1 VIHRCPQRGRCRG
14 RGVPLPCVDADL
26 RGRPVTGRIGDGGTG
41 RSGPSASVEFAPE
54 VEFLSVSSFQ
64 CSAQGLGFV
73 PVLFLEVRDL
83 GALPVVN
90 HFLARA
96 GLPCG
101 VPEVGL
107 SP

>member
-1 VIHRCPQRGRCRG
+1 
-14 RGVPLPCVDADL
+14 
-26 RGRPVTGRIGDGGTG
+26 
-41 RSGPSASVEFAPE
+41 
-54 VEFLSVSSFQ
+54 VSSFQ